1 MKKIA
6 LGAVLTLLPLSS
18 VFAKQTYI
26 VKLKDNAPESM
37 AALLSNDQTTAKNI
51 PVRFGRF
58 LKLESDAPVAEMIQL
73 PESVSEIEYIEPSQ
87 TYYPIDFVEG
97 ESFDALASDRYGEQW
112 GLKNTG
118 RNSGSWWS
126 RGKAGEDI
134 NAEKAWSVTKGDRT
148 LRVAVIDTGVDY
160 NHPDLKDQMW
170 TNELEAN
177 GQPGVDDDGNGYVD
191 DIHGYDFQNK
201 DGDPMDDHNHGT
213 HSAGVI
219 GASHN
224 GSGVRGVMAD
234 VELVAIK
241 FLSARGG
248 TTEDAILSVQY
259 AIDVNVNIMSNSWGG
274 GGFSQALLDAIE
286 AANQAGIVFVA
297 AAGNSNANND
307 TRDNYPSNYD
317 TDNMIAVGS
326 MTGKGTRSG
335 FSNYGKTTV
344 DTFAPGSDILSTVRN
359 GGYSK
364 MSGTSM
370 ACPHV
375 AGVAGLLLSIEPNLT
390 PKEVRD
396 RMVRTAKDNGSLS
409 GYGQSGRID
418 AYNMLTKK

>member
-6 LGAVLTLLPLSS
+6 LGAAIALIPFTN

-26 VKLKDNAPESM
+26 VKLKDSAPESM

-51 PVRFGRF
+51 PVKFGRF

-73 PESVSEIEYIEPSQ
+73 PESVNGIEYIEPSQ
-87 TYYPIDFVEG
+87 TYYPINLQDG
-97 ESFDALASDRYGEQW
+97 ENVDIMSDRYGEQW

-118 RNSGSWWS
+118 TNSGSWWS
-126 RGKAGEDI
+126 SGKKGVDI
-134 NAEKAWSVTKGDRT
+134 NAEKAWTVTKGSRAV
-148 LRVAVIDTGVDY
+148 RVAVIDTGVDY

-170 TNELEAN
+170 VNTAEAN

-213 HSAGVI
+213 HCAGVI

-224 GSGVRGVMAD
+224 GKGIRGVMAD

-259 AIDVNVNIMSNSWGG
+259 AIDVEVDVMSNSWGG
-274 GGFSQALLDAIE
+274 GGFSQALKDAIV

-297 AAGNSNANND
+297 AAGNSNSDND
-307 TRDNYPSNYD
+307 KRPTYPTNYEVDNV
-317 TDNMIAVGS
+317 IAVGS
-326 MTGKGTRSG
+326 HTSKGTRSS
-335 FSNYGKTTV
+335 FSNYGAKTV
-344 DTFAPGSDILSTVRN
+344 HVMAPGSSILSTVR
-359 GGYSK
+359 GAKYSS

-375 AGVAGLLLSIEPNLT
+375 AGVAGLLMSVEPNLT
-390 PKEVRD
+390 PLEVRQ
-396 RMVRTAKDNGSLS
+396 RMVNSAKGTSALKS
-409 GYGQSGRID
+409 VSQGGRVD
-418 AYNMLTKK
+418 AYQMLIQK